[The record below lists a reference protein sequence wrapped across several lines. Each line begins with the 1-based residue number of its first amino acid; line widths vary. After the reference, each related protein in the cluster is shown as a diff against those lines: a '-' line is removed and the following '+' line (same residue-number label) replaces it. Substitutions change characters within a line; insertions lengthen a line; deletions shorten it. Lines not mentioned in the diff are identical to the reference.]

1 MARKLL
7 RSGQNHK
14 GKKNF
19 NMADVWF
26 SKPEVT
32 KTTPLSGEIFYP
44 KVRLAIFDP
53 LAKFK

>member
-7 RSGQNHK
+7 RSGQIHK

-44 KVRLAIFDP
+44 
-53 LAKFK
+53 